1 MLAIVRNPHQQ
12 LMSKLANISLI
23 ICLFLWAIGGAQ
35 GGVSVTPGESS
46 KLASDDQEG
55 QIATIKSLTRG
66 AMKEYNLKAL
76 IVQVTEEGRNLY
88 TEAFG
93 ESVGYLPSKKLTV
106 AVAVTYGPK
115 AFDDQG
121 NYKKVSDKI
130 FSSLGN
136 ALAPDTLSE
145 PGP

>member
-1 MLAIVRNPHQQ
+1 HSRVLGA
-12 LMSKLANISLI
+12 
-23 ICLFLWAIGGAQ
+23 FGGAQ
-35 GGVSVTPGESS
+35 GGGSVTPGESS

-55 QIATIKSLTRG
+55 QIAAIKSLTRG

-130 FSSLGN
+130 FSSLGQRLG
-136 ALAPDTLSE
+136 ARHPFRTGAITKFPSRVEETRSY
-145 PGP
+145 